1 MIIPLHVD
9 CATGAI
15 LTNVS
20 KVTKVYRSTFDYGV
34 KNDRSQKTEKK
45 QETLEAGKQ
54 QILQNDRIERL
65 SCCQNGSAA

>member
-1 MIIPLHVD
+1 MRIPLHVD

-34 KNDRSQKTEKK
+34 KNDRSQKTEKTGRHFAIIPLLWR
-45 QETLEAGKQ
+45 QTY
-54 QILQNDRIERL
+54 ILDH
-65 SCCQNGSAA
+65 